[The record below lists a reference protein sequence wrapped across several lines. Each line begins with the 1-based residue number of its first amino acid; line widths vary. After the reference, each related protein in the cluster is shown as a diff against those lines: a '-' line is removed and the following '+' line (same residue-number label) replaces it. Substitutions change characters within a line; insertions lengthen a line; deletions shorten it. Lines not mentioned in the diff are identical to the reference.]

1 MNLYSQTGRQWFE
14 EEYEIAH
21 LHTII
26 GEACL
31 CNRESTRL
39 FAAIAKGH
47 HSWYDSSRGYPE
59 TYRRLECPYRQM
71 VDVVGVVDW
80 LDNVTT
86 SSRRI
91 YTGVEK
97 TFDEAILEAID
108 LEGGR
113 FSPILTAMLRD
124 KKVSEQIKAAFEE
137 GRREAYQKL
146 YKENW

>member
-1 MNLYSQTGRQWFE
+1 
-14 EEYEIAH
+14 
-21 LHTII
+21 
-26 GEACL
+26 
-31 CNRESTRL
+31 
-39 FAAIAKGH
+39 
-47 HSWYDSSRGYPE
+47 
-59 TYRRLECPYRQM
+59 M

-97 TFDEAILEAID
+97 TFDEAIREAVA
-108 LEGGR
+108 LEGRR